1 MNLPVVDLN
10 SISFLS
16 AMISATISLT
26 HKAAHRIFP
35 APCNSDSLD
44 KALELK
50 LPIMAGMRQRT
61 EGHGPNRNKDAFSVG
76 GIAKAG
82 MAVTM

>member
-16 AMISATISLT
+16 AMISAIISLT
-26 HKAAHRIFP
+26 NKVTHRIFP

-44 KALELK
+44 KAFELK
-50 LPIMAGMRQRT
+50 LPIMAGMRQRA
-61 EGHGPNRNKDAFSVG
+61 EGHGPNRTKDAFSVG

-82 MAVTM
+82 TAVPM

>member
-16 AMISATISLT
+16 AMISAIISLT
-26 HKAAHRIFP
+26 HKVTHRIFS

-50 LPIMAGMRQRT
+50 LPIMAGMGQRA
-61 EGHGPNRNKDAFSVG
+61 EGHGPN
-76 GIAKAG
+76 
-82 MAVTM
+82 